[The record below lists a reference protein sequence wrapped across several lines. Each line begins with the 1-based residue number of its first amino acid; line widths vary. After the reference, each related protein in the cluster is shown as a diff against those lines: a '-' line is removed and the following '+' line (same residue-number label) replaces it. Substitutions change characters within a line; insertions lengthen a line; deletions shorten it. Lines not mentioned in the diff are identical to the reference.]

1 MHMPDPTFPPL
12 LNGHGVKGQPGPLQA
27 ACATAAEGKAG
38 AGDVFWA
45 RDTARFDWACVLE
58 PEVETARA
66 LQMIFVAMVAL
77 GDAFGAIA
85 PPEVAFQYRWP
96 GELLVNGGRAGN
108 ARIAVGPENDEGVA
122 DWLVVDLDLTIKRAE
137 AGYEPG
143 SDPDNTALYEEGCGE
158 ITRTELVESVSRH
171 FLNWVHTWNEEGFK
185 SVHETWLARAEGWQE
200 NIAIFWDGSGHA
212 GKFLTIDDEGNM
224 ILKADKTVVS
234 LPIAKAVEDLSA

>member
-12 LNGHGVKGQPGPLQA
+12 LTGHDVKGKPGPFET
-27 ACATAAEGKAG
+27 ACARAQGGEAG

-66 LQMIFVAMVAL
+66 LQMHFTAMVAL

-85 PPEVAFQYRWP
+85 PPEVGFQYRWP
-96 GELLVNGGRAGN
+96 GELLVNGGKAGQ
-108 ARIAVGPENDEGVA
+108 ARLAVGPEDGEGVPA
-122 DWLVVDLDLTIKRAE
+122 WLAVGLDLVIRRDN
-137 AGYEPG
+137 GGQEPG
-143 SDPDNTALYEEGCGE
+143 ANPDTTALHEEGCGE

-171 FLNWVHTWNEEGFK
+171 FLTWVHTWNDEGFR
-185 SVHETWLARAEGWQE
+185 SVHENWLGRADGWE
-200 NIAIFWDGSGHA
+200 EDITVAWAGTEHT

-224 ILKADKTVVS
+224 LLKGDDGITS
-234 LPIAKAVEDLSA
+234 LAIAEAVERLP